1 MSLVTSLHTNAPS
14 RRTVRRAVAGTVAVL
29 AILALGAAGAA
40 RAQSAHAAHAT
51 PTHDAAPAAARGNEA
66 LHMLMTPTR
75 PIAPGDSARAA
86 AIAAT
91 LRASIAKYAD
101 TTAAVADGYRMFAP
115 QIKNQRV
122 YHFTRGWNAVQE
134 AFRFDPAKP
143 TSLLY
148 TKGADGALHLV
159 GGMYTAPKR
168 WSADKLD
175 QRIPLSIAHWHKHV
189 NWCIPPRGQR
199 TRWLE
204 RANGAPVFG
213 PESPIATKAAC
224 DAVGGNFLADPLG
237 WMVHANVMTST
248 DPAVIWGDD
257 HAGHDME
264 DGMKHDMHDG
274 MKHDGH
280 DGMMMGGDSG
290 GR

>member
-1 MSLVTSLHTNAPS
+1 MPLVIPLHTNAPG
-14 RRTVRRAVAGTVAVL
+14 RRTVRRAAL
-29 AILALGAAGAA
+29 ASVVALGSLGLLATGVA
-40 RAQSAHAAHAT
+40 RAQGAHAEHGAAT
-51 PTHDAAPAAARGNEA
+51 HAAAANGNEA

-75 PIAPGDSARAA
+75 SIAPGDSARAA

-122 YHFTRGWNAVQE
+122 YHFTRSWNAVQA

-148 TKGADGALHLV
+148 TRGADGALHLT

-175 QRIPLSIAHWHKHV
+175 QRIPLSVARWHKHV
-189 NWCIPPRGQR
+189 NWCVPARGQR

-213 PESPIATKAAC
+213 PASPIATKAAC
-224 DAVGGNFLADPLG
+224 DAVGGIFYADPLG
-237 WMVHANVMTST
+237 WMVHANVMTSS
-248 DPAVIWGDD
+248 DPAVIWGDE
-257 HAGHDME
+257 HAG
-264 DGMKHDMHDG
+264 HDMHDG
-274 MKHDGH
+274 MTHGEH
-280 DGMMMGGDSG
+280 DGMMMQEDAG

>member
-1 MSLVTSLHTNAPS
+1 MSFVTSLHTNAPS
-14 RRTVRRAVAGTVAVL
+14 RRTVRRAALVSVVALSTVTLV
-29 AILALGAAGAA
+29 AIRVA
-40 RAQSAHAAHAT
+40 RAQSAHAGHSTA
-51 PTHDAAPAAARGNEA
+51 THDALGGGGNEA

-75 PIAPGDSARAA
+75 PVAQGDSARAA

-91 LRASIAKYAD
+91 LRTSIAKYAD

-148 TKGADGALHLV
+148 ARGSDGTLHLI

-175 QRIPLSIAHWHKHV
+175 ERIPLSVARWHKHV

-199 TRWLE
+199 ARWLE

-224 DAVGGNFLADPLG
+224 DAVGGIFYADPLG
-237 WMVHANVMTST
+237 WMVHANVMTSS
-248 DPAVIWGDD
+248 DPALIWGDD
-257 HAGHDME
+257 HAGHDM
-264 DGMKHDMHDG
+264 HDG
-274 MKHDGH
+274 MTHGEH
-280 DGMMMGGDSG
+280 DGMMMGGDASG
-290 GR
+290 R